1 MVKISMNGGVSKAD
15 NPYVPINP
23 EEYLEEIAW
32 FMQHGVNNFHI
43 HFRDAD
49 GVDTLEQKYVQP
61 QFQKLKEVFPNA
73 MIGVG
78 SPLLYCRTSEMR
90 LDQVN
95 RWTWKPDY
103 ISVNVCEEGSPQFS
117 ELLQKHGVPIEYGI
131 FEMEDAEEFVRQGY
145 IDSAFRIMIEVSG
158 EADGP
163 ATVKKASAIYEYLHD
178 RYPKGNYLIHGEDI
192 FTWDVIRFADRQGV
206 DWRIGFEDIDRDENG
221 QLLTSNVALY
231 QHAMEILEK

>member
-15 NPYVPINP
+15 NPYVPVNP

-43 HFRDAD
+43 HFRGAD
-49 GVDTLEQKYVQP
+49 GVDTLEQKYVRP

-78 SPLLYCRTSEMR
+78 SPLLYGRTSEIR
-90 LDQVN
+90 LNQVN

-103 ISVNVCEEGSPQFS
+103 ISVNVCEEGSPQLS
-117 ELLQKHGVPIEYGI
+117 ELLQKQGIPIEYGI

-145 IDSAFRIMIEVSG
+145 ID
-158 EADGP
+158 
-163 ATVKKASAIYEYLHD
+163 YLHD
-178 RYPKGNYLIHGEDI
+178 KYPEGNYLIHGEDI
-192 FTWDVIRFADRQGV
+192 FTWDVIRFADSRGV